1 MKAKW
6 FKDITVVDPD
16 TGGEVEL
23 SLYKHETGG
32 IFALDFSYIDQVLDE
47 ENPVIPDPFTD
58 MDNVTELSLI
68 D

>member
-32 IFALDFSYIDQVLDE
+32 IFALDFSYIDQLW
-47 ENPVIPDPFTD
+47 VI
-58 MDNVTELSLI
+58 
-68 D
+68 